1 MEMDHPET
9 LGWLK
14 DALAGETVGL
24 RLHHHH
30 LEWCWKRITTD
41 SREAGEGDV
50 FVAIPGERFDGHDY
64 ARKASEAGAVCLVV
78 EHEIHGADAAQ
89 IIVRNA
95 RRALA
100 RIARAWRARFSCNLT
115 AVGGSNGKTT
125 TTQMVAAV
133 LRARWGADEMLA
145 TEGNFNNDIGVSH
158 TLMGLRFRH
167 RAAVVEAGMNHRGE
181 MAVLADMIRPTVA
194 VLTNAQREH
203 QAFLETVAETAS
215 ENGLLIAALPET
227 GHAVFPADDPCSDVW
242 ASLALARG
250 VKTFTFS
257 FDSHIPA
264 DIMCTLDADGVL
276 ALRGE
281 KAAAALIQDID
292 PEIIRKALESFEA
305 LPGRGARMRTADRF
319 GGATLVDDAY
329 NCNPDSAIASL
340 RMLSREKSPRI
351 FIFGDMAELG
361 PSSEKWHAEVGSEAK
376 RLGIDYFWTAGDKAR
391 AGALAFGVDGTRC
404 RAFRDRDELIAALAE
419 LPAAGGTIVVKASNS
434 AGFAKIV
441 DVLKGK

>member
-1 MEMDHPET
+1 
-9 LGWLK
+9 
-14 DALAGETVGL
+14 
-24 RLHHHH
+24 
-30 LEWCWKRITTD
+30 
-41 SREAGEGDV
+41 
-50 FVAIPGERFDGHDY
+50 
-64 ARKASEAGAVCLVV
+64 
-78 EHEIHGADAAQ
+78 
-89 IIVRNA
+89 
-95 RRALA
+95 
-100 RIARAWRARFSCNLT
+100 
-115 AVGGSNGKTT
+115 
-125 TTQMVAAV
+125 
-133 LRARWGADEMLA
+133 
-145 TEGNFNNDIGVSH
+145 
-158 TLMGLRFRH
+158 
-167 RAAVVEAGMNHRGE
+167 
-181 MAVLADMIRPTVA
+181 
-194 VLTNAQREH
+194 
-203 QAFLETVAETAS
+203 
-215 ENGLLIAALPET
+215 
-227 GHAVFPADDPCSDVW
+227 
-242 ASLALARG
+242 
-250 VKTFTFS
+250 
-257 FDSHIPA
+257 
-264 DIMCTLDADGVL
+264 MCTLDADGVL

-281 KAAAALIQDID
+281 KADFRIALRIAGLHNARNAAAAAAAALIQDID